1 MLFLI
6 ISSISGHSLRQVT
19 LIYIK
24 ITYCQ
29 QVFFNSFL
37 VELCKKIVK
46 SFYRCTPNELNGS
59 IDLFQQQLSV
69 TRNRWPKTFLI
80 STTYQIRKLGYV
92 SLPYFYSL
100 A

>member
-59 IDLFQQQLSV
+59 NGTFY
-69 TRNRWPKTFLI
+69 KTL
-80 STTYQIRKLGYV
+80 
-92 SLPYFYSL
+92 
-100 A
+100 